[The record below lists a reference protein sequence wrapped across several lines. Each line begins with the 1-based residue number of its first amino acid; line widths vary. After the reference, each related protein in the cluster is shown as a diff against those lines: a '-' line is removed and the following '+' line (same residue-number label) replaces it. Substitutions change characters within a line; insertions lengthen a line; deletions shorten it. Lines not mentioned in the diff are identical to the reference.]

1 MKLNYYLNDD
11 INCYYC
17 LNVHIMVRTIGL
29 CQALGKVKG
38 RAFGTKVSGDADETS
53 QQRKSKHRL
62 RAAAPVVEDVEHVGH
77 AANEVHDQPQEAI
90 ADDVVVDAQDFSG
103 GPHDTSVLMD
113 YAHQS
118 QFEMKRYLF
127 FKIYNIF
134 ITNFY
139 SS

>member
-1 MKLNYYLNDD
+1 
-11 INCYYC
+11 
-17 LNVHIMVRTIGL
+17 MVRTIGL

-118 QFEMKRYLF
+118 QFEMKMYLF